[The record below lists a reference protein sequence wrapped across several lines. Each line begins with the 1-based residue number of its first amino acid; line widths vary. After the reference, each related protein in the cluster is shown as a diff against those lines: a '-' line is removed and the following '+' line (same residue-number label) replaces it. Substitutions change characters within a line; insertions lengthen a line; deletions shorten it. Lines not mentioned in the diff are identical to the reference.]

1 MLAVLYELVLPL
13 GRNAAFY
20 ELVWRRAG
28 RVVSA
33 VRETRRSGLNRRGRE
48 RRPSLWRALEGLWED
63 PPPEIL
69 SCETLQLP
77 LKC

>member
-33 VRETRRSGLNRRGRE
+33 VRETRRSGLKR
-48 RRPSLWRALEGLWED
+48 S
-63 PPPEIL
+63 
-69 SCETLQLP
+69 
-77 LKC
+77 